1 MYKGGST
8 LKKLFVLSLSALF
21 IMALALGCGEKAEKE
36 TEKVPVEVKEA
47 EQADST
53 RMDAA
58 EADTTEATEQAP
70 DSL

>member
-1 MYKGGST
+1 
-8 LKKLFVLSLSALF
+8 VLLLSALF

-47 EQADST
+47 EQADTT
-53 RMDAA
+53 RLDAA
-58 EADTTEATEQAP
+58 ESDTTGEAEQAP